1 MGQAGDE
8 ALAELTENRDKKT
21 DVLGESFCAL
31 LVQLKKRNIF
41 CTETKLTTDS
51 QKWDSIRSGRT
62 LICFSEPVHFHYPR
76 AILTPEIV
84 SEYVLCKGLSV

>member
-41 CTETKLTTDS
+41 CTETKLTIAS

-62 LICFSEPVHFHYPR
+62 LICFPEPVHFHDPR
-76 AILTPEIV
+76 AILTEIV
-84 SEYVLCKGLSV
+84 